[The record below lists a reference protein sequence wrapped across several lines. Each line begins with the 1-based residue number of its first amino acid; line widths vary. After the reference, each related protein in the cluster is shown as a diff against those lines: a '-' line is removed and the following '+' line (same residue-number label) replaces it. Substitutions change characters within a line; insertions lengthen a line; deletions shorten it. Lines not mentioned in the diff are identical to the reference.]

1 MGSMMFQIG
10 RKSQSWYGESI
21 GILILDAAYPCVPGN
36 VGNAT
41 TYPFP
46 VRYHRVEGASIDRL
60 LNQADP
66 ALVTPFVDGA
76 RKLQAEGVKAITG
89 ACGFMALFQR
99 EVAAAVEIPVFLSPL
114 LQIPFI
120 ARITGRPV
128 GVITANAS
136 RLTPAHF
143 TACGVGPGITL
154 HVAGMEDQPEFR
166 GAVLEE
172 KGTLDSTRIE
182 AEVSAVAAELV
193 ARHPEIGAVLLE
205 CSDLPPYA
213 QAVQAVTGRPVF
225 DFNSMIHHVERACVT
240 RSYQGAM

>member
-1 MGSMMFQIG
+1 MGAKMFQIR

-21 GILILDAAYPCVPGN
+21 GILILDAAYPCIPGN
-36 VGNAT
+36 VGNAS

-46 VRYHRVEGASIDRL
+46 VRYHQVEGASIDRL

-66 ALVTPFVDGA
+66 ALVAPFIEGA

-99 EVAAAVEIPVFLSPL
+99 EVAAAVEISVLLSPL

-120 ARITGRPV
+120 AHITGRPV

-143 TACGVGPGITL
+143 AACGADPKVAL
-154 HVAGMEDQPEFR
+154 HIAGMEDQPEFR
-166 GAVLEE
+166 SAILEE
-172 KGTLDSTRIE
+172 KGTLDSARIE
-182 AEVSAVAAELV
+182 EEIMTVAAGLV
-193 ARHPEIGAVLLE
+193 QRHPRIGAILLE
-205 CSDLPPYA
+205 CLDLPPYA
-213 QAVQAVTGRPVF
+213 QAIQAVTGRPVF
-225 DFNSMIHHVERACVT
+225 DFNSMIRHVERACVAC
-240 RSYQGAM
+240 RYQGAM